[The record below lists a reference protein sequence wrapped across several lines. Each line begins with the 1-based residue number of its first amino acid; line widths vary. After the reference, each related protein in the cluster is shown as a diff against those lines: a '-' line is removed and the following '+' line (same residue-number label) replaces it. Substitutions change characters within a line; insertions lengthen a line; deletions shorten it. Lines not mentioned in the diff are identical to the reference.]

1 MNHNQTAGGGRGLRL
16 TAISAALVAAFTV
29 PTVASA
35 FEFDIGNE
43 DVVIRWDN
51 TVRVNVVQRVAGQN
65 EAMIKNPNY
74 DDGDRNFS
82 QGKVFTRFDIL
93 SEFDVVYKRTTGF
106 RVSAA
111 GWWDPSYNSLDNTSV
126 QTSNHL
132 VNGRPA
138 LGLPD
143 YTDRYARGGSGE
155 FLDVFGFTRF
165 EVAGAPVTVRLG
177 QTTVFWGESLLA
189 NGATHSVAYSQNPLD
204 IWKALSTPGAEAKEL
219 FRPRVGLNLQ
229 AQVSDDWSVAAQ
241 YFFNW
246 QRFSNQA
253 WRLPESGSYLT
264 LQDAYLWGGQSL
276 ITNST
281 GTQRLWRG
289 TDITPEENTGNW
301 GLAARWSPDWLDGTL
316 GAYYRKSYDMMPQV
330 MVTPAVATLPAQ
342 LCAARGGTPIAAT
355 TCYVNPGASSL
366 QQLTQLGKTG
376 TYNLAYGS
384 EIDIIG
390 LSFAKNIWGI
400 SVGAELS
407 YRRNMPL
414 ASDPVTVLP
423 AAFAPLVPG
432 AIATNA
438 LPDSDTP
445 GAKGTTMHGLVNL
458 LGTLSKTAIFDSAS
472 WATELTWNQ
481 WLDVTQNEAVFKGR
495 DGYSQID
502 RVSKNYFGLA
512 INFTPTWFQVFPG
525 VDLLAPLSWS
535 QGISGNSALGSHG
548 GSEGSGT
555 FGIGVA
561 ADIYQKY
568 RIDLKYVGFYGD
580 KSMCPGVPVNPGT
593 CSAGAVN
600 VINGTFSTLQ
610 DRDFV
615 ALTFK
620 TTF

>member
-1 MNHNQTAGGGRGLRL
+1 MNHKQTAGGGRGLRL
-16 TAISAALVAAFTV
+16 TAISAALFAAFTL
-29 PTVASA
+29 PNAASA

-43 DVVIRWDN
+43 DIVIRWDN
-51 TVRVNVVQRVAGQN
+51 TVRLNLVQRVESQD
-65 EAMIKNPNY
+65 EAMMKNPNY

-82 QGKVFTRFDIL
+82 RGKVFTRFDVL

-138 LGLPD
+138 LGLPG

-177 QTTVFWGESLLA
+177 QTTVFWGESLLF
-189 NGATHSVAYSQNPLD
+189 NGAVHSVAYSQNPLD
-204 IWKALSTPGAEAKEL
+204 VWKGLSTPGVEAKEL

-229 AQVSDDWSVAAQ
+229 AQVSDEWSVAAQ

-264 LQDAYLWGGQSL
+264 LNDAFLWGGESA
-276 ITNST
+276 IANAT

-316 GAYYRKSYDMMPQV
+316 GAYYRKTYDMMPQT
-330 MVTPAVATLPAQ
+330 MQTLAVATLPAQ
-342 LCAARGGTPIAAT
+342 LCAARGGTPIGAT
-355 TCYVNPGASSL
+355 TCYVNPRAASL
-366 QQLTQLGKTG
+366 QEVTQLGKIG

-384 EIDIIG
+384 DIDIFG

-414 ASDPVTVLP
+414 SSDSVVVLP

-445 GAKGTTMHGLVNL
+445 GAKGNTMHALVNL
-458 LGTLSKTAIFDSAS
+458 VGSLSKTAVFDAAS
-472 WATELTWNQ
+472 WATELTWMN

-502 RVSKNYFGLA
+502 RVDKNYFGLA
-512 INFTPTWFQVFPG
+512 INFTPTWFQVLPG

-548 GSEGSGT
+548 GSEGAGT
-555 FGIGVA
+555 FGIGIA

-568 RIDLKYVGFYGD
+568 RIDFKYVGFYGD

-593 CSAGAVN
+593 CSPGAVN
-600 VINGTFSTLQ
+600 IFNGTNSTLQ
-610 DRDFV
+610 DRDFI